1 MEEAQ
6 SIQWKHIM
14 RDYFPP
20 GTSQAPHLNAK
31 DNLIEGKIKE
41 AAQNIQRV
49 LLNWSILGFS
59 WYDGQNN
66 DS

>member
-1 MEEAQ
+1 
-6 SIQWKHIM
+6 M
-14 RDYFPP
+14 RDSFPP

-49 LLNWSILGFS
+49 PLNWSILGFS